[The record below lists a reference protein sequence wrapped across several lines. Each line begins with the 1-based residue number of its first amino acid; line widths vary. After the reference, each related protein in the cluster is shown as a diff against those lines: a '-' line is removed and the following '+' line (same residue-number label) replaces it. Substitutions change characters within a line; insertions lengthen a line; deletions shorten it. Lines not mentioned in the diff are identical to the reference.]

1 MQLGQFAQ
9 LVTHGAQCF
18 GLGAVTQ
25 RQQLIQQALTRLPF
39 PKIRQLWQLMARLDH
54 AQRHFDTEQ
63 AWLML
68 QTIALGFRDG
78 TPLPL
83 LETESC

>member
-1 MQLGQFAQ
+1 MAQ
-9 LVTHGAQCF
+9 
-18 GLGAVTQ
+18 
-25 RQQLIQQALTRLPF
+25 
-39 PKIRQLWQLMARLDH
+39 LDH

-78 TPLPL
+78 TPAAAGRRNHADTGGAYRDPFGGTFDPIHIGHLRPAIEAREAL
-83 LETESC
+83 GLA